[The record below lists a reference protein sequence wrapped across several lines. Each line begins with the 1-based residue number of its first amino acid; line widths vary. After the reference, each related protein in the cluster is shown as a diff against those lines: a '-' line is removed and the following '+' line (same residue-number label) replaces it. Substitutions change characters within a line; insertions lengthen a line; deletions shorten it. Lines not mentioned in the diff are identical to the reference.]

1 MYSTDSTTMASEQ
14 GEQMESPGTC
24 ENGISLNH
32 FMHYSLI
39 PAALIVGVLSFLQ
52 RRHQKLAIDHR
63 LPFLRGRFAVVVP
76 LDTMGFSDR
85 LAFGFAYG
93 AVSYKIL
100 LLIIE
105 ERLPISV
112 PNWAKALAYLIGAL
126 EVGLAYFPF
135 FACLSTPAKIPGAVM
150 GIIYSICWIVV
161 IIWDIFTCEEHE
173 VAGWFI
179 QVWGEHQ
186 KLIYEWPWV
195 LSHIVLLVQF
205 IYMLIKGVRVH
216 LQLEEEDPQE
226 LMQHHQMQHVKRLLR
241 KIPEHSQSTTW
252 FQRRLYEWD
261 PYFKFP
267 SRVIGT
273 AVVSLFTL
281 YTFALAYYRIAIYW
295 LEKGEAMALPNG
307 RTDPRDPSVQ
317 LFSVLRHSWLISSLL
332 ASLNFIVYTF
342 HVLVCYRKH
351 LKRLWRG
358 QKGFL
363 PEKFHKPNS
372 AVSVASIARYSGCQI
387 AFTLWGFLIVQVV
400 LSVLCLI
407 FAYFLVIP
415 IMDGKFGM
423 CWETFGP
430 LILTFLVV
438 YGLVKLQE
446 VLVKIFFLQDKMSP
460 SDKQKPLA
468 LNNRKAFHCFS
479 YFLFFYNV
487 INGITYCFMRLFS
500 SLVVGTFL
508 LSRLDRT
515 IMLRGYENMDR
526 GYKTW
531 IGMIFADHYHNNPAM
546 VCFCQL
552 LISNIRERQTGS
564 TYSVLDNTPSDSPVD
579 SRARQ
584 RWALFYTLLRNPHL
598 IPLRKQHLSASSHL
612 PLSPSPQSDIVV
624 RAWIMASQAKSQ
636 LSPQIFTAADC

>member
-1 MYSTDSTTMASEQ
+1 
-14 GEQMESPGTC
+14 
-24 ENGISLNH
+24 
-32 FMHYSLI
+32 
-39 PAALIVGVLSFLQ
+39 VGVLSFLQ

-216 LQLEEEDPQE
+216 LQLEEE

-267 SRVIGT
+267 SRVI
-273 AVVSLFTL
+273 
-281 YTFALAYYRIAIYW
+281 
-295 LEKGEAMALPNG
+295 
-307 RTDPRDPSVQ
+307 D
-317 LFSVLRHSWLISSLL
+317 SWLISSLL

-387 AFTLWGFLIVQVV
+387 AFTLWGKLHLDIKSFFCEYIEGLVSYLINLLASVFL
-400 LSVLCLI
+400 S
-407 FAYFLVIP
+407 
-415 IMDGKFGM
+415 
-423 CWETFGP
+423 
-430 LILTFLVV
+430 LTFLVV

-564 TYSVLDNTPSDSPVD
+564 TYSVLDNTPSVD